1 MFEYSIRI
9 NMAQITMAREFK
21 GTGHAL
27 ANQTEDVT
35 KYSKFMSYTLEDK
48 TVTRTKGGCYIK
60 GSDGAKLLN
69 MQKVDDNL
77 HTHSSCKMNAAKKQ
91 STDRELN
98 INKSSN
104 ENNVYYSLVQPDLA
118 KTTNGYYDC
127 YLSEPRSSEIEKSSN
142 EVKEVTIWKAFNE
155 NEKHLIKKGN
165 YAYYRNGALFI
176 CDKQGN
182 VLKQMGNTIDN
193 PQDYYL
199 LSDSQKRCYGDRYT
213 DIR

>member
-1 MFEYSIRI
+1 MDKSF
-9 NMAQITMAREFK
+9 NDN
-21 GTGHAL
+21 GTKF
-27 ANQTEDVT
+27 NTQTKEVV
-35 KYSKFMSYTLEDK
+35 KYSKFMSYTLDDK
-48 TVTRTKGGCYIK
+48 AIAERDGGCYIK

-98 INKSSN
+98 MNN
-104 ENNVYYSLVQPDLA
+104 VTNQNNVYYSLVQPDLA

-127 YLSEPRSSEIEKSSN
+127 YLSNPRSSEIEKSSS

-182 VLKQMGNTIDN
+182 VLKQMGNTIDS

-199 LSDSQKRCYGDRYT
+199 LSDNQKLCYGDRYT

>member
-1 MFEYSIRI
+1 MDYDRWLG
-9 NMAQITMAREFK
+9 NGDTLDDQIKE
-21 GTGHAL
+21 
-27 ANQTEDVT
+27 VV
-35 KYSKFMSYTLEDK
+35 KYSKFMSYTLDDK
-48 TVTRTKGGCYIK
+48 AITEREGGCYIK

-98 INKSSN
+98 MNN
-104 ENNVYYSLVQPDLA
+104 VTNQNNVYYSLVQPNLA

-127 YLSEPRSSEIEKSSN
+127 YLSDPRSSEIEKSSN

-182 VLKQMGNTIDN
+182 VLKQMGNTIDS

>member
-9 NMAQITMAREFK
+9 NMDKRFHENGDK
-21 GTGHAL
+21 YN
-27 ANQTEDVT
+27 NQMKEVV
-35 KYSKFMSYTLEDK
+35 KNSKFMSYTLDDTATTE
-48 TVTRTKGGCYIK
+48 REGGCYIK

-77 HTHSSCKMNAAKKQ
+77 HTYSSCQMNAAKKQ

-98 INKSSN
+98 MNN
-104 ENNVYYSLVQPDLA
+104 VTNQNNVYYSLVQPDLA

-127 YLSEPRSSEIEKSSN
+127 YLSNPRSSEIEKSSN
-142 EVKEVTIWKAFNE
+142 EVKEVIIWKAFNE

-193 PQDYYL
+193 LQVYYL
-199 LSDSQKRCYGDRYT
+199 LSDSQKASYSARYT
-213 DIR
+213 DI

>member
-1 MFEYSIRI
+1 MGGYD
-9 NMAQITMAREFK
+9 EFNVN
-21 GTGHAL
+21 GDNLDT
-27 ANQTEDVT
+27 QTKEVV
-35 KYSKFMSYTLEDK
+35 KYSKFMSYTLDDK
-48 TVTRTKGGCYIK
+48 AITEREGGCYIK

-77 HTHSSCKMNAAKKQ
+77 HTPSSCQMNAAKKQ
-91 STDRELN
+91 STGRELN
-98 INKSSN
+98 MNN
-104 ENNVYYSLVQPDLA
+104 VTNQNNVYYSLVQPDLA

-142 EVKEVTIWKAFNE
+142 EVKEVTIWKAFKKH
-155 NEKHLIKKGN
+155 EKHLIKKGN

-193 PQDYYL
+193 SQDYYL
-199 LSDSQKRCYGDRYT
+199 LSECQKASYSARYT